1 MKRLCG
7 LIAVAAFAAVGC
19 SKPAET
25 PATPAA
31 FVATPHGTLIQVM
44 RGIPFPSS
52 NTIFD
57 AQNADPGK
65 PPAPAKPGDTGG
77 NATSQYGALP
87 GYGGWSGVENAAV
100 AIQETANLIMIP
112 GRKCGNGQPVPNDQE
127 DFKKWASELAAAA
140 KEVETFAKAK
150 TFDQDKIDKLT
161 GDLSDA
167 CANCHMKYRETPK
180 QPDDRCMV
188 TAAPAAAK

>member
-7 LIAVAAFAAVGC
+7 LIAVAAFVAAGC
-19 SKPAET
+19 TKPAEA
-25 PATPAA
+25 PATPAG
-31 FVATPHGTLIQVM
+31 FVATPHGTLLQVM
-44 RGIPFPSS
+44 RGIPFPAS

-65 PPAPAKPGDTGG
+65 PPAPSKPGESG
-77 NATSQYGALP
+77 NASSQYGGIAA
-87 GYGGWSGVENAAV
+87 YGGWTAVENAAV

-127 DFKKWASELAAAA
+127 DFKKWAADLASVAA
-140 KEVETFAKAK
+140 EVQTFAQAK
-150 TFDQDKIDKLT
+150 TWNEDKIGDLT
-161 GDLSDA
+161 GKLSDA

-188 TAAPAAAK
+188 TATAAAK